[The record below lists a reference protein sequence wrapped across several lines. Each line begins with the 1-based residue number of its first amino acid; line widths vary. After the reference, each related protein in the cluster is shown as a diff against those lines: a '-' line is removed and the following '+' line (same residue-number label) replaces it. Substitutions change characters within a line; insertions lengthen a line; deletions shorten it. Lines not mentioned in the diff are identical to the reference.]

1 METLFNF
8 LLGLHITGGAA
19 GLISGTINMI
29 RKKGDTRHKK
39 TGKIFFRTML
49 LAGLTALVLA
59 SIHPNQFL
67 FTIGI
72 FTLYMLGSG
81 YRYLYLR
88 THHPQATWIDW
99 GLSVFMIAFGIFFFL
114 QGAQNLMNGNYF
126 GIALFVFGGIGLS
139 MAMTDIRFYRGKVTS
154 KNFWLRGH
162 IARMCGTYIASLTAF
177 LVVNIHFL
185 PSLLIWLLPT
195 VIITPMIIK
204 WSKKYKTA

>member
-8 LLGLHITGGAA
+8 LLGLHIAGGAA

-29 RKKGDTRHKK
+29 RKKGDIRHKK

-88 THHPQATWIDW
+88 AQQPQANWIDW
-99 GLSVFMIAFGIFFFL
+99 SLSIFMIVFGLLFFA
-114 QGAQNLMNGNYF
+114 QGVQNLLHNNYF

-139 MAMTDIRFYRGKVTS
+139 MSMNDIRFYRGKVRS

-185 PSLLIWLLPT
+185 PALLIWLLPT
-195 VIITPMIIK
+195 VIITPLIVK
-204 WSKKYKTA
+204 WSRKYEKA